1 MEAEE
6 RQAGS
11 DPGLTEQDREPV
23 ELELSSCNPCGHE
36 RPKIDGRRYE
46 RHDGSF
52 PGAHGILTAMNGT
65 VRLVILS
72 VLLGSV
78 GFAFLPAEVS
88 AQAATQ
94 AQVDSL
100 RAEVEELKAQLEE
113 LQAQEPVDDVAADT
127 TDAVAKLR
135 AAAEA
140 AAAEAD
146 TLDTPSVQEEQEF
159 VGRQRSLQAL
169 NPEISVT
176 ADLFAAVGTEDPD
189 SDNFVPREFEF
200 SFQSALDPYSRAK
213 IFVSHETPGAEIVPF
228 IEEDE
233 EEEEGGVAIEEGY
246 VEWVSLPGGLGLK
259 FGQFFQ
265 QFGTLNRWH
274 QHALPFQSRSLPH
287 LALIGEEA
295 LAQAGVS
302 AHWLVPVS
310 GGGTYELTF
319 ELNRSSN
326 EELFGE
332 SKGPS
337 LLGHLNGFWQLTE
350 AVDLDLGV
358 SALLGDHDTEES
370 SYDQRLYG
378 VEGALTWAPPDRSRY
393 RGIVIRGGVMVRDPG
408 DVPTEIEARGATGAW
423 INGEAQLS
431 QSWFIGG
438 RYGWVENPD
447 DPGESTWLVA
457 PTLTW
462 WQSEW
467 VRLRAEYDVINRSG
481 DTEGLFV
488 IQATMAMGP
497 HKHET
502 Y

>member
-1 MEAEE
+1 MDGTLRLVVFLASL
-6 RQAGS
+6 GS
-11 DPGLTEQDREPV
+11 IGLTFLPV
-23 ELELSSCNPCGHE
+23 EL
-36 RPKIDGRRYE
+36 
-46 RHDGSF
+46 
-52 PGAHGILTAMNGT
+52 
-65 VRLVILS
+65 
-72 VLLGSV
+72 
-78 GFAFLPAEVS
+78 S

-94 AQVDSL
+94 AQIDSL
-100 RAEVEELKAQLEE
+100 RAEVELLKAQIEE
-113 LQAQEPVDDVAADT
+113 LRAEATLDAAAADT
-127 TDAVAKLR
+127 TDAVARLR

-146 TLDTPSVQEEQEF
+146 TLGPPAAPEREEF

-189 SDNFVPREFEF
+189 SDNFVAREFEF
-200 SFQSALDPYSRAK
+200 AFQSALDPYSRAK

-233 EEEEGGVAIEEGY
+233 EEEEGGVEIEEGY
-246 VEWVSLPGGLGLK
+246 VEWVNLPGGFGLK
-259 FGQFFQ
+259 LGRFFQ

-302 AHWLVPVS
+302 LHWLVPVS
-310 GGGTYELTF
+310 GAGTYEVTV
-319 ELNRSSN
+319 EVNRSSN
-326 EELFGE
+326 EALFGE
-332 SKGPS
+332 STGPS
-337 LLGHLNGFWQLTE
+337 FLGHVNGFWQLTE

-358 SALLGDHDTEES
+358 SALLGDHDTAES
-370 SYDQRLYG
+370 SYDQRLFG

-393 RGIVIRGGVMVRDPG
+393 RGFVLRGGVMVRDPG
-408 DVPTEIEARGATGAW
+408 NVPADLEVRGATGAW
-423 INGEAQLS
+423 VNGEARVS
-431 QSWFIGG
+431 QSWLIGG
-438 RYGWVENPD
+438 RYGWVE
-447 DPGESTWLVA
+447 DPEDPSESVWLVA

-467 VRLRAEYDVINRSG
+467 VRLRAEYDFLDRLSG
-481 DTEGLFV
+481 SDGLFV
-488 IQATMAMGP
+488 FQATVSLGP

>member
-1 MEAEE
+1 MKASL
-6 RQAGS
+6 RLAILLAALAS
-11 DPGLTEQDREPV
+11 IGL
-23 ELELSSCNPCGHE
+23 
-36 RPKIDGRRYE
+36 
-46 RHDGSF
+46 
-52 PGAHGILTAMNGT
+52 
-65 VRLVILS
+65 
-72 VLLGSV
+72 
-78 GFAFLPAEVS
+78 AFLPVEVS
-88 AQAATQ
+88 AQEATQ

-100 RAEVEELKAQLEE
+100 RAEVKLLKEQIEK
-113 LQAQEPVDDVAADT
+113 LQAGAEIDDTAADS

-146 TLDTPSVQEEQEF
+146 TLCAPAAQEDQEF

-200 SFQSALDPYSRAK
+200 AFQSALDPYSRAK
-213 IFVSHETPGAEIVPF
+213 IFVSYETPGAEIVPF
-228 IEEDE
+228 SEEDDE
-233 EEEEGGVAIEEGY
+233 EEEEGVDIEEGY
-246 VEWVSLPGGLGLK
+246 VEWVNLPGGLGLK
-259 FGQFFQ
+259 LGQFFQ

-302 AHWLVPVS
+302 VHWLAPVS
-310 GGGTYELTF
+310 GAGTYEVTV
-319 ELNRSSN
+319 EVNRSSN
-326 EELFGE
+326 EALFGE
-332 SKGPS
+332 STGPS
-337 LLGHLNGFWQLTE
+337 LLGHVNGFWQLTE

-370 SYDQRLYG
+370 SYDQRLFG

-393 RGIVIRGGVMVRDPG
+393 RGVVVRGGVMVRDPG
-408 DVPTEIEARGATGAW
+408 DVPADLDVRGATGAW
-423 INGEAQLS
+423 VNGEARLS
-431 QSWFIGG
+431 QSWLIGG
-438 RYGWVENPD
+438 RYGWVEDPE
-447 DPGESTWLVA
+447 DPGESAWLIA

-467 VRLRAEYDVINRSG
+467 VRIRAEYDVIDRPDG
-481 DTEGLFV
+481 TDGLFV
-488 IQATMAMGP
+488 VQATASLGP

>member
-1 MEAEE
+1 MKAT
-6 RQAGS
+6 
-11 DPGLTEQDREPV
+11 L
-23 ELELSSCNPCGHE
+23 
-36 RPKIDGRRYE
+36 
-46 RHDGSF
+46 
-52 PGAHGILTAMNGT
+52 
-65 VRLVILS
+65 RLVILPAA
-72 VLLGSV
+72 LALV
-78 GFAFLPAEVS
+78 GLAFLPSKVS

-100 RAEVEELKAQLEE
+100 RAEIELLREEIEK
-113 LQAQEPVDDVAADT
+113 LQAEAEIDDVAADT

-146 TLDTPSVQEEQEF
+146 TLGRAAPGEQEF

-176 ADLFAAVGTEDPD
+176 ADLFAAIGTDDPD

-213 IFVSHETPGAEIVPF
+213 IFVSHETPGAEIAPF
-228 IEEDE
+228 SE
-233 EEEEGGVAIEEGY
+233 EEEEESGVDVEEGY
-246 VEWVSLPGGLGLK
+246 VEWVNLPGGLGLK

-302 AHWLVPVS
+302 IHWLVPLSV
-310 GGGTYELTF
+310 GGTYELTF
-319 ELNRSSN
+319 EVNRSSN
-326 EELFGE
+326 EALFGE
-332 SKGPS
+332 SHGPS

-370 SYDQRLYG
+370 SYDQRLFG
-378 VEGALTWAPPDRSRY
+378 VEGALSWAPPDRSRY
-393 RGIVIRGGVMVRDPG
+393 RGVVVRGGVMVRDPG
-408 DVPTEIEARGATGAW
+408 DVPAELDVRGATGAW
-423 INGEAQLS
+423 VNGEARLS
-431 QSWFIGG
+431 QSWLVGA
-438 RYGWVENPD
+438 RYGWVEDPE
-447 DPGESTWLVA
+447 DPGESVWLVA

-467 VRLRAEYDVINRSG
+467 VRIRAEYDVIDRPNG
-481 DTEGLFV
+481 TDGLFV
-488 IQATMAMGP
+488 AQATVSLGP